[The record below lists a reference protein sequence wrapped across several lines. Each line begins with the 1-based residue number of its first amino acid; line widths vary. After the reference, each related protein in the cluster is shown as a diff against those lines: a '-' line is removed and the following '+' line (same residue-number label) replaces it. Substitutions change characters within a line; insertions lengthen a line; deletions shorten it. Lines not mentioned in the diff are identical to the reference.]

1 MYKRLSSGGLFHLHH
16 MQRSAPCS
24 RTTALSEHVDA
35 EGRDT
40 VVETTSDTQRHRDN
54 MVSVLQPVNSAA
66 APNTH
71 FPVVGRSAQM

>member
-1 MYKRLSSGGLFHLHH
+1 
-16 MQRSAPCS
+16 MQRSAPHS

-35 EGRDT
+35 VGRDT
-40 VVETTSDTQRHRDN
+40 VMSQETISDTQRHRDN

>member
-1 MYKRLSSGGLFHLHH
+1 
-16 MQRSAPCS
+16 MQRPAPHS

-40 VVETTSDTQRHRDN
+40 VMSQETSDTQRHRDN

>member
-1 MYKRLSSGGLFHLHH
+1 
-16 MQRSAPCS
+16 MQRSAPHS
-24 RTTALSEHVDA
+24 RTTALSELVDA
-35 EGRDT
+35 VGRDT
-40 VVETTSDTQRHRDN
+40 VMSQETISDTQRHRDN